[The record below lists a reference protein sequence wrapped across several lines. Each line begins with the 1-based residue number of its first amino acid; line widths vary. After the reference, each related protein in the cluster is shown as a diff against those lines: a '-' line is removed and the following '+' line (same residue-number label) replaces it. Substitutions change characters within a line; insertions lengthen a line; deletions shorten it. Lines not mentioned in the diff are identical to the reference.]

1 MRPSL
6 ASWQGCRKGDV
17 RGITPPMGFAR
28 FRTEVHAR
36 LRMRFLAVASASVA
50 LVLVVTAGVAR
61 PAAQA
66 GVPET
71 ARSGYDTVLDTYVR
85 DGLVYYRALKSDRR
99 KLDGFVTALGTAAIA
114 TAPKPD
120 QMAFWLNAYNALVLR
135 SVIDQY
141 PIPVRSKEYPARS
154 IRQIPGVFERTPHR
168 VAGRTLTL
176 DQIEQTVLTTF
187 NEPRLFLALGRGAVG
202 SGRLRSEPYTGAD
215 LERQLADIAAECVH
229 RSTCIDLD
237 RGANAVRASSVFSWR
252 ERDFTAAYADKA
264 DPKFA
269 SRSPIERAVL
279 GFIAPKLL
287 TTEEQ
292 FLERNEFTL
301 RFQPFDWTLND
312 LTGR

>member
-1 MRPSL
+1 MVARSAL
-6 ASWQGCRKGDV
+6 V
-17 RGITPPMGFAR
+17 VGIRRQTRWAACSAL
-28 FRTEVHAR
+28 VA
-36 LRMRFLAVASASVA
+36 AIVVASAGSP
-50 LVLVVTAGVAR
+50 LGPAR
-61 PAAQA
+61 GRLQAQA
-66 GVPET
+66 ALPDA

-99 KLDGFVTALGTAAIA
+99 KLDGFVSALA
-114 TAPKPD
+114 TATPPD
-120 QMAFWLNAYNALVLR
+120 SAAREEQMAFWLNAYNALVLR

-141 PIPVRSKEYPARS
+141 PIAFRSKEYPPHS

-187 NEPRLFLALGRGAVG
+187 AEPRLFLALGRGAVG
-202 SGRLRSEPYTGAD
+202 SGRLRSEPYAAAD
-215 LERQLADIAAECVH
+215 LERQLAEIAAECVH

-252 ERDFTAAYADKA
+252 ERDFTAAYTAKA

-269 SRSPIERAVL
+269 TRSPIERAVL

-292 FLERNEFTL
+292 FLDRNEFQL